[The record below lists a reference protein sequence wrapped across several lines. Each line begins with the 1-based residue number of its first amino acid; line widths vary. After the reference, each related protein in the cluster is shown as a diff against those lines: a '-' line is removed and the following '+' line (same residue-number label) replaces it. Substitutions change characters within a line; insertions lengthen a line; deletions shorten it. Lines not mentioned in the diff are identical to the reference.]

1 MGCYFFILTLIMRQR
16 RMKVRYWTMEDV
28 LKPKKIYLGIFERS
42 FLSKFL
48 QRKSESIVQVKAMH
62 HPMDWNHSVGKSA
75 MRSTSKKDN
84 GILYWHVYFNMC
96 WRGII
101 LSKRSTGWN
110 YSSLGN
116 EISLTLKEI
125 SGNFMCCVNL
135 KHVLIQYCFIDNIN
149 FLKTLH

>member
-1 MGCYFFILTLIMRQR
+1 
-16 RMKVRYWTMEDV
+16 MKVRHWTMEDV
-28 LKPKKIYLGIFERS
+28 TKPKKIYLGIFQRS
-42 FLSKFL
+42 CLSKFL
-48 QRKSESIVQVKAMH
+48 QRKNESIVKGKAMH

-101 LSKRSTGWN
+101 LSNRSTGWN

-125 SGNFMCCVNL
+125 SRNFMCCVNL
-135 KHVLIQYCFIDNIN
+135 KHLLIQYCFIDNIN
-149 FLKTLH
+149 HLKVLHWRKWCEINV